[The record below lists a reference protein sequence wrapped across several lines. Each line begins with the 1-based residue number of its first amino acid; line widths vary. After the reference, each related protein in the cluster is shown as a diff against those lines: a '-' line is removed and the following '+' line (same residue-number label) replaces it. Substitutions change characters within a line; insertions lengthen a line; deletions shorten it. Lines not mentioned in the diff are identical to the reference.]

1 MGILQA
7 LCGGQPLLIVGVA
20 EPIVIIYAFMF
31 EYATREGIPFLAWS
45 AWTCVWASAK
55 RDFLPDLSARLQQ
68 RGQAVR
74 ARERPPRG
82 GAGARSPARGG
93 PGAARDARGRRWRS
107 GCALRPPPPRRGA
120 PARAHGPPSAGE
132 PSANTPPGRPCQ

>member
-45 AWTCVWASAK
+45 AWTCVWASAML
-55 RDFLPDLSARLQQ
+55 FLL
-68 RGQAVR
+68 
-74 ARERPPRG
+74 
-82 GAGARSPARGG
+82 
-93 PGAARDARGRRWRS
+93 AAFTA
-107 GCALRPPPPRRGA
+107 CALVSYFSRY
-120 PARAHGPPSAGE
+120 SGE
-132 PSANTPPGRPCQ
+132 MFG